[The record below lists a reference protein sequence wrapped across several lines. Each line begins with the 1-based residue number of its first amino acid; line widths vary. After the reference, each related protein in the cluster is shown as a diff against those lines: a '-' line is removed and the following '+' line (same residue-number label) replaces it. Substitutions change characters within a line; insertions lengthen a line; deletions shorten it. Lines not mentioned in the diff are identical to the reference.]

1 MLKKEAEDRKK
12 VLHKKIDEWRS
23 QIIAEDQAKR
33 RVINL
38 MSYLFMFFYLFNCLS
53 LPLVAKRQVNNVK
66 GSSKRFHMES
76 HTMRFLPQTQK
87 LQSGIAE

>member
-1 MLKKEAEDRKK
+1 MHALKKEAEERKK

-38 MSYLFMFFYLFNCLS
+38 LL
-53 LPLVAKRQVNNVK
+53 LVYVC
-66 GSSKRFHMES
+66 SPF
-76 HTMRFLPQTQK
+76 
-87 LQSGIAE
+87 

>member
-38 MSYLFMFFYLFNCLS
+38 LLLVYVCL
-53 LPLVAKRQVNNVK
+53 P
-66 GSSKRFHMES
+66 F
-76 HTMRFLPQTQK
+76 
-87 LQSGIAE
+87 

>member
-1 MLKKEAEDRKK
+1 MLKKEAEERKK

-38 MSYLFMFFYLFNCLS
+38 LLPYLFMFVHLFNSLS
-53 LPLVAKRQVNNVK
+53 LPLCRV
-66 GSSKRFHMES
+66 SS
-76 HTMRFLPQTQK
+76 
-87 LQSGIAE
+87 A